1 MRYWARTVRFPLPD
15 NAMVVERSDQTADTE
30 THARA
35 FDFWPMIVAAVVVI
49 IDQITKALVVRS
61 FGPPDAATSKQ
72 IIPHVL
78 DFRHDENTGAA
89 FSLFQGRS
97 TTLLLIGVIVIGV
110 LIYYYRA
117 LPQGQPI
124 LRLAVGSVLGGA
136 VGNII
141 DRVRLGYVTDWIHIT
156 HYPTFNVADSCITI
170 GMATLAFS
178 LLFVDRFAHRD
189 G

>member
-1 MRYWARTVRFPLPD
+1 
-15 NAMVVERSDQTADTE
+15 MVVERSDQPAE
-30 THARA
+30 TTTRART
-35 FDFWPMIVAAVVVI
+35 FDFWPLIVAAVVVV
-49 IDQITKALVVRS
+49 IDQITKAMVVRA

-72 IIPHVL
+72 IIPHLL

-117 LPQGQPI
+117 LPQGQPV
-124 LRLAVGSVLGGA
+124 LRLAVGGVLGGA

-170 GMATLAFS
+170 GMVTLAFS
-178 LLFVDRFAHRD
+178 LFFMDRSTRRD

>member
-1 MRYWARTVRFPLPD
+1 
-15 NAMVVERSDQTADTE
+15 MVVERSDQPAETATR
-30 THARA
+30 ART
-35 FDFWPMIVAAVVVI
+35 FDFWPLIVAVVVVV
-49 IDQITKALVVRS
+49 IDQITKAMVIRA

-72 IIPHVL
+72 IIPHLL
-78 DFRHDENTGAA
+78 DVRHDENTGAA

-117 LPQGQPI
+117 LPQGQPV
-124 LRLAVGSVLGGA
+124 LRLAVGGVLGGA

-170 GMATLAFS
+170 GMVTLTFS
-178 LLFVDRFAHRD
+178 LFFMDRSTRRD

>member
-1 MRYWARTVRFPLPD
+1 
-15 NAMVVERSDQTADTE
+15 MVVERSDQPAETATR
-30 THARA
+30 ART
-35 FDFWPMIVAAVVVI
+35 FDFWPLIVAAVVVV
-49 IDQITKALVVRS
+49 IDQITKAMVIRA

-72 IIPHVL
+72 VIPHLL
-78 DFRHDENTGAA
+78 DVRHDENTGAA

-117 LPQGQPI
+117 LPQGQPV
-124 LRLAVGSVLGGA
+124 LRLAVGGVLGGA

-141 DRVRLGYVTDWIHIT
+141 DRIRLGYVTDWIHIT

-170 GMATLAFS
+170 GMVTLAFS
-178 LLFVDRFAHRD
+178 LFFMDRSTRRD

>member
-1 MRYWARTVRFPLPD
+1 
-15 NAMVVERSDQTADTE
+15 MVVERSDQPAETATR
-30 THARA
+30 ART
-35 FDFWPMIVAAVVVI
+35 FDFWPLVVAAIVVV
-49 IDQITKALVVRS
+49 IDQITKAMVIRA

-72 IIPHVL
+72 IIPHLL
-78 DFRHDENTGAA
+78 DVRHDENTGAA

-110 LIYYYRA
+110 LGYYYRA
-117 LPQGQPI
+117 LPQGQPV
-124 LRLAVGSVLGGA
+124 LRLAVGGVLGGA

-170 GMATLAFS
+170 GMVTLAFS
-178 LLFVDRFAHRD
+178 LFFMDRSTRRD

>member
-1 MRYWARTVRFPLPD
+1 
-15 NAMVVERSDQTADTE
+15 MVVERSDQPAETATR
-30 THARA
+30 ART
-35 FDFWPMIVAAVVVI
+35 FDFWPLIVAAVVVL
-49 IDQITKALVVRS
+49 IDQITKAMVIRA

-72 IIPHVL
+72 IIPHLL
-78 DFRHDENTGAA
+78 DVRHDENTGAA

-117 LPQGQPI
+117 LPQGQPV
-124 LRLAVGSVLGGA
+124 LRLAVGGVLGGA

-170 GMATLAFS
+170 GMVTLAFS
-178 LLFVDRFAHRD
+178 LFFMDRSTRRD

>member
-1 MRYWARTVRFPLPD
+1 MRYWGRTVRFPLFD
-15 NAMVVERSDQTADTE
+15 SAVVVEHSDRPSGIA
-30 THARA
+30 THKRG
-35 FDFWPMIVAAVVVI
+35 FDLWPIIVAAIVVV
-49 IDQITKALVVRS
+49 IDQITKAMIVRAL
-61 FGPPDAATSKQ
+61 GPPEAGASKV
-72 IIPHVL
+72 IIPRLL

-117 LPQGQPI
+117 LPQGQPV
-124 LRLAVGSVLGGA
+124 LRLAVGGVFGGA

-141 DRVRLGYVTDWIHIT
+141 DRVRLGHVTDWIHIT
-156 HYPTFNVADSCITI
+156 HYPTFNIADSCITI
-170 GMATLAFS
+170 GMFTLALF
-178 LLFVDRFAHRD
+178 LLFMDRSARRD

>member
-1 MRYWARTVRFPLPD
+1 
-15 NAMVVERSDQTADTE
+15 MVVEPSDRIASSAT
-30 THARA
+30 RA
-35 FDFWPMIVAAVVVI
+35 HGFDLWPVIIAAIVVVI
-49 IDQITKALVVRS
+49 DQISKALVIRA
-61 FGPPDAATSKQ
+61 FGPPEAGKSKV
-72 IIPHVL
+72 IIPRVL

-117 LPQGQPI
+117 LPQGQPL
-124 LRLAVGSVLGGA
+124 LRLAVGGVLGGA

-141 DRVRLGYVTDWIHIT
+141 DRVRLGHVTDWIHIT
-156 HYPTFNVADSCITI
+156 HYPTFNVADSCITV
-170 GMATLAFS
+170 GMVTLAIA
-178 LLFVDRFAHRD
+178 LLFLDRLARRD

>member
-1 MRYWARTVRFPLPD
+1 
-15 NAMVVERSDQTADTE
+15 MVAERSDATGKIVVRE
-30 THARA
+30 GG
-35 FDFWPMIVAAVVVI
+35 FDVWPVVVAAIVVVI
-49 IDQITKALVVRS
+49 DQVTKAMAIS
-61 FGPPDAATSKQ
+61 AFGPPEDLRSKS
-72 IIPHVL
+72 IIPKLL

-117 LPQGQPI
+117 LPQGNPV
-124 LRLAVGSVLGGA
+124 LRLAVGGVLGGA

-141 DRVRLGYVTDWIHIT
+141 DRVRLGHVTDWIHFT
-156 HYPTFNVADSCITI
+156 HYPTFNFADSCITV
-170 GMATLAFS
+170 GMFTLAFY
-178 LLFVDRFAHRD
+178 LLFLDRPARRD

>member
-1 MRYWARTVRFPLPD
+1 
-15 NAMVVERSDQTADTE
+15 MVVERSDRTSGIAT
-30 THARA
+30 RLRG
-35 FDFWPMIVAAVVVI
+35 FDIWPVVVAAIVVM
-49 IDQITKALVVRS
+49 IDQVTKAMVIRA
-61 FGPPDAATSKQ
+61 FGPPEAGRSKD
-72 IIPHVL
+72 IIPRLL

-117 LPQGQPI
+117 LPQGQPV
-124 LRLAVGSVLGGA
+124 LRLAVGGVLGGA

-141 DRVRLGYVTDWIHIT
+141 DRVRLGYVTDWIHVT
-156 HYPTFNVADSCITI
+156 HYPTFNIADSCITV
-170 GMATLAFS
+170 GMITLAIY
-178 LLFVDRFAHRD
+178 LLFMDRSARRA